1 MLLNKHKFSAGD
13 IVTIKLLSGDEVMGK
28 FVEDAMG
35 SITLD
40 RPVMLAMTQKGPAMA
55 PVLLTVNPDSKLTFN
70 TQTVMVMAESDSE
83 IGKQYV
89 YQTTG
94 IQPVT
99 AGSIIKG

>member
-1 MLLNKHKFSAGD
+1 MLFNKQKFTAGD
-13 IVTIKLLSGDEVMGK
+13 IVTIKLLSGDEIMGK
-28 FVEDAMG
+28 FVEDSMG

-55 PVLLTVNPDSKLTFN
+55 PVLVTVNPDSKLTFN
-70 TQTVMVMAESDSE
+70 TQAVMVMAESDAE